1 MQPSFPVVS
10 ISCHNCR
17 RQYLSNEAHHCQPN
31 AALVAIVAAQNRINT
46 EAARLAPLFL
56 SAFAPLI
63 GKKVTTAQDTLTKLA
78 EKVIPAVSNAAPEH
92 QGGFHMW
99 RNRSEY
105 TLSFT
110 VRCFQIAAQGPGFYR
125 EAVIRVGEIDG
136 GTLTKVY
143 TPEESAHHYVT
154 NYDAQA
160 IQSKRNLAQAAQE
173 IQRAIESSLYPFI
186 KA

>member
-1 MQPSFPVVS
+1 MQPR
-10 ISCHNCR
+10 NTK
-17 RQYLSNEAHHCQPN
+17 
-31 AALVAIVAAQNRINT
+31 AAFTCGA
-46 EAARLAPLFL
+46 
-56 SAFAPLI
+56 
-63 GKKVTTAQDTLTKLA
+63 
-78 EKVIPAVSNAAPEH
+78 
-92 QGGFHMW
+92 
-99 RNRSEY
+99 
-105 TLSFT
+105 T
-110 VRCFQIAAQGPGFYR
+110 VRNIRFHSPSVAFRLQRKAPGFYR